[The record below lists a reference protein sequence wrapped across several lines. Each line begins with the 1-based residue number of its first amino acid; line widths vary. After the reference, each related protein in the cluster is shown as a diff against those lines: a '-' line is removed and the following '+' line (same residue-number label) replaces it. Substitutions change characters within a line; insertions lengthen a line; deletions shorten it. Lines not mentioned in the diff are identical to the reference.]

1 MGTLAQYSYRR
12 HALYKTYSARE
23 ADDRDL
29 RVCQQALNQLDKVD
43 KNNIKEMAEELSEIE
58 GLSRDSALRLLGA
71 VGRCLAENPAY
82 IQARIM
88 GKVKPNGS

>member
-23 ADDRDL
+23 ADARDL
-29 RVCQQALNQLDKVD
+29 RVCQQALNKLDKTD
-43 KNNIKEMAEELSEIE
+43 KHNINEMAEELSEIE
-58 GLSRDSALRLLGA
+58 GLGRDSALRLLGA

-82 IQARIM
+82 IQARIA
-88 GKVKPNGS
+88 GKVKPHGS